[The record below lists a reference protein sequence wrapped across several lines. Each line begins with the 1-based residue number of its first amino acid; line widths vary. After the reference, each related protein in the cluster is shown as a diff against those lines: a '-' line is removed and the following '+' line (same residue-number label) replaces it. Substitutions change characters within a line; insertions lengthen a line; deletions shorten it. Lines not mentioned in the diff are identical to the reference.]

1 MKLRPATLRSV
12 CCLLAAAVA
21 APAYAQ
27 MLAAPAAATLSSH
40 EASVPNAIVPIWS
53 ISVEGQWATQCPP
66 VLQSVALDDN
76 DLRIDARSVLELCA
90 RQATPYAI
98 ELNPALALQ
107 RAALAPGVYRVSFY
121 AADGAQEQPKLR
133 AFALI
138 DRSAPGAAVTNPET
152 GFWSSDGGNRTLLS
166 LELQGGQLSVALL
179 SYDADG
185 QPAWLFGSAP
195 YDGRVAH
202 VALLRLSGGSAPFA
216 PAPASP
222 HGDAAMTLD
231 LQFST
236 SARAQA
242 WLSRLRSDGSLQL
255 RALDISRL
263 PLSTSV
269 DGSAWQGEWVLVGD
283 AENAVPQRVQ
293 LSRFQALDAGHFQ
306 LTSADGTIALDC
318 ARAPGQAEA
327 QLPQTCSLHRADG
340 STSRFDSVAIGRM
353 DGSDA
358 NGAAVHLLRVTP

>member
-1 MKLRPATLRSV
+1 MLRTV
-12 CCLLAAAVA
+12 CCLLAAAIA
-21 APAYAQ
+21 MPASAQ
-27 MLAAPAAATLSSH
+27 MLAAPASAAVSSH
-40 EASVPNAIVPIWS
+40 ETSVPNAILPIWS
-53 ISVEGQWATQCPP
+53 ISVEGRWATQCPP
-66 VLQSVALDDN
+66 VLQTVALDEN
-76 DLRIDARSVLELCA
+76 DLRIDARSVLELCT
-90 RQATPYAI
+90 RQPTPYAI

-107 RAALAPGVYRVSFY
+107 RATLAPGVYRVSFF

-138 DRSAPGAAVTNPET
+138 DRSAASAAVTTPET
-152 GFWSSDGGNRTLLS
+152 GFWSSAGSDRTLLS
-166 LELQGGQLSVALL
+166 LELQGGQLSAALL

-202 VALLRLSGGSAPFA
+202 ISMLRLSGGSAPFA
-216 PAPASP
+216 PASSSP
-222 HGDAAMTLD
+222 HGDATMTLD

-255 RALDISRL
+255 RALEISRL
-263 PLSTSV
+263 PLSASV

-283 AENAVPQRVQ
+283 AGNAVPQRLH
-293 LSRFQALDAGHFQ
+293 LSHFQALDSGHFQ
-306 LTSADGTIALDC
+306 LTSADGTIALEC
-318 ARAPGQAEA
+318 ERASVQPEQPPQA
-327 QLPQTCSLHRADG
+327 CSLHRADG

-353 DGSDA
+353 DGTDA